1 MLMYGDKK
9 EEEVEKKIEFVATK
23 YADSC
28 QYLTSG
34 VPYRSKVVDGMDAS
48 SNIRII
54 NNDMGME
61 TYIRIKACQHLR
73 GKNWEFIYE

>member
-34 VPYRSKVVDGMDAS
+34 VPYRAQRIAGLRKL
-48 SNIRII
+48 SNLRTIQSDRGWETIIRV
-54 NNDMGME
+54 N
-61 TYIRIKACQHLR
+61 ACEHLN